1 MSDSARKQAVQAQFA
16 PNADA
21 YVTSAVHA
29 NQDDLRR
36 MVTLAVLRG
45 DERVLDIATGGG
57 HTALA
62 FAPHVRD
69 VIATDLT
76 PAMLAAAERFI
87 TGEGVANVRF
97 QQADAEALPFAA
109 GAFDVV
115 TCRVAAH
122 HFGDVPRFLDEVAR
136 VLTGGGTFILVD
148 TIAPPD
154 VALDQF
160 IDSVERLRDP
170 SHVRDYT
177 EADWRAFCT
186 AAGLE
191 VTQSETWRKTI
202 PFDDWCDRMRVS
214 GATRGELVRLLAS
227 ASPEAQDSFA
237 IELSETGIRQ
247 FALHALL
254 LVARTVERVP
264 MHQR

>member
-1 MSDSARKQAVQAQFA
+1 V
-16 PNADA
+16 
-21 YVTSAVHA
+21 
-29 NQDDLRR
+29 
-36 MVTLAVLRG
+36 
-45 DERVLDIATGGG
+45 ERV
-57 HTALA
+57 
-62 FAPHVRD
+62 
-69 VIATDLT
+69 
-76 PAMLAAAERFI
+76 
-87 TGEGVANVRF
+87 
-97 QQADAEALPFAA
+97 
-109 GAFDVV
+109 
-115 TCRVAAH
+115 
-122 HFGDVPRFLDEVAR
+122 
-136 VLTGGGTFILVD
+136 
-148 TIAPPD
+148 
-154 VALDQF
+154 
-160 IDSVERLRDP
+160 RDP